1 MNKNVTNA
9 FVSLALSLLIVLP
22 VVDSV
27 NVTSN
32 DNADSNSVLFATG
45 SPMPAP
51 TPPVLDQSTLI
62 ATGSPMPAPTPPVL
76 DQSTL
81 IATGSP
87 MPAPTPPVKQSVLSV

>member
-9 FVSLALSLLIVLP
+9 FVLLALSLLIVLP
-22 VVDSV
+22 VIDSV

-32 DNADSNSVLFATG
+32 GNADSNPVLFATG

-62 ATGSPMPAPTPPVL
+62 ATGSPMPAPTPPV
-76 DQSTL
+76 
-81 IATGSP
+81 
-87 MPAPTPPVKQSVLSV
+87 MQSVLSV

>member
-1 MNKNVTNA
+1 VNKNVTNA
-9 FVSLALSLLIVLP
+9 FVLLALSLLIVLP
-22 VVDSV
+22 VIDSV

-32 DNADSNSVLFATG
+32 GNADSNPVLFATG

-62 ATGSPMPAPTPPVL
+62 ATGSPLPTPTPPVL
-76 DQSTL
+76 NQSTL

-87 MPAPTPPVKQSVLSV
+87 MPAPTPPVMQSVLSV